1 MKKGIK
7 KIILG
12 GLISLSLSLN
22 VFNVQAQTKEEFLN
36 EFLDEVYTTMLNRES
51 DEDGKAY
58 WNNQILNNGIGILDF
73 LNQILNQNEFGNLKI
88 SSEEFIKKVYKL
100 LMNRE
105 PDEEGFDYWLKRL
118 EDNPNNDQKLALI
131 NSMAGSEEFLSKINE
146 LGLLLKN
153 NDDKQTETSDV
164 DVLIKDAYKY
174 LLGRDYDVDGLNFWK
189 GQLTSKDRGAI
200 DLINEF
206 ISLDEFK
213 SRKLTDKE
221 FISLLYEVLFDREVD
236 ADGLNYWNSIYQKDK
251 SSNRMKNIV
260 LNIADDKEFLS
271 RIKAMNVILKKVDTS
286 LFYSELLTSN
296 NKVRGITS
304 AQLSEIK
311 KDMTFFDIIVKLGRT
326 RNMSSVKGVSIAKYI
341 VDGSKEIYFIFSD
354 PKATYGFN
362 PMEILKAQ
370 K

>member
-22 VFNVQAQTKEEFLN
+22 VLNVRAQTKEEFLN
-36 EFLDEVYTTMLNRES
+36 KFLDEVYTSVLNRES
-51 DEDGKAY
+51 DDSKAY
-58 WNNQILNNGIGILDF
+58 WNDKILNGGIGILDF
-73 LNQILNQNEFGNLKI
+73 LNQILNQDELTNLKI
-88 SSEEFIKKVYKL
+88 SSKELVGKIYKL
-100 LMNRE
+100 LMDRE
-105 PDEEGFDYWLKRL
+105 PDEEGFDYWLKKL
-118 EDNPNNDQKLALI
+118 GDNPTNDQKLALI
-131 NSMAGSEEFLSKINE
+131 NSMAGSEEFLSKING

-153 NDDKQTETSDV
+153 NQDTEMETSDV
-164 DVLIKDAYKY
+164 DIFIKDAYKY
-174 LLGRDYDVDGLNFWK
+174 LLGRDYDVDGLNFWRS
-189 GQLTSKDRGAI
+189 QLTSKNKGAI

-221 FISLLYEVLFDREVD
+221 FISVLYEVLFDREVD
-236 ADGLNYWNSIYQKDK
+236 SDGLEYWNSIYQKDK
-251 SSNRMKNIV
+251 SSNRIKNIV

-286 LFYSELLTSN
+286 LFYSELLTAN
-296 NKVRGITS
+296 NKIRGITS
-304 AQLSEIK
+304 AQLSEVK

-326 RNMSSVKGVSIAKYI
+326 RDMSSVKGISIAKYI

-354 PKATYGFN
+354 LNATYGFN
-362 PMEILKAQ
+362 PMEVLKSQ